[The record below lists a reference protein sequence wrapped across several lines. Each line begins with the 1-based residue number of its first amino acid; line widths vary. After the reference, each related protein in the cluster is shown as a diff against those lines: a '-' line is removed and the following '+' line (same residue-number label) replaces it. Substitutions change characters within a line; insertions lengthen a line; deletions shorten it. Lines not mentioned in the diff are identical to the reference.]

1 MPKDSLSK
9 SPRTSKEKAEQKKEA
24 ENKLKC
30 VSDFERSQK
39 IDSLPRLL
47 NTFWRTDTRLSASK
61 LNGLWMLNNT
71 NYNKGL
77 AFTLNE
83 RRVLSIHGLLPVAV
97 RTIDEQVMAC
107 AKTLAT
113 FNTQLQRYVYLTY
126 LSRRNRRLFY
136 YLLLTNP
143 ERYVPLTDA
152 SGNMEVLKIHR
163 MLHSI
168 GQGLFI
174 CIKDLGHIPQILAN
188 WPYRLVRCLLVSN
201 GASVLSLGDLGVDE
215 MPVLFSNIHSSVVFG
230 GLHPDHCLAVML
242 DVGTNNEQLL
252 QDPAYTG
259 LKEPRVSDELYDQF
273 FEEFTLAV
281 LQQYGSHALIL
292 CKDFEAQKAKKQL
305 KLYRARQCIVD
316 VDFQC
321 LAAVALAGV
330 IVCNRLKR
338 VFFSANVFLFY
349 GGDAINI
356 GMARLCMALLKRE
369 GIIEMKARQKVWFFD
384 ANGLVVLG
392 RKDIPEE
399 LMEFANPREPIAT
412 LVEAIQELKPNV
424 LVGGSSQ
431 PNSFTPDVL
440 RAMEKSSDQP
450 VIFALSRP
458 REQAECTAEDAFSY
472 TKGRCIFIS
481 GSKLPPLKY
490 ANKWYQPGHCTSTY
504 LVAGLSCGV
513 MLAGFTTI
521 PDEAFCVA
529 AERLA
534 SLVWPCDLEKRNVY
548 PPMRKMKCISLQMAE
563 AIFTY
568 AFRRGLATL
577 WPQPENPMEY
587 IKGSMYNPEYRMNI
601 VDVYC
606 MQNRTIATTESR
618 KYYTLNI

>member
-1 MPKDSLSK
+1 
-9 SPRTSKEKAEQKKEA
+9 
-24 ENKLKC
+24 
-30 VSDFERSQK
+30 
-39 IDSLPRLL
+39 
-47 NTFWRTDTRLSASK
+47 
-61 LNGLWMLNNT
+61 
-71 NYNKGL
+71 
-77 AFTLNE
+77 
-83 RRVLSIHGLLPVAV
+83 
-97 RTIDEQVMAC
+97 
-107 AKTLAT
+107 
-113 FNTQLQRYVYLTY
+113 
-126 LSRRNRRLFY
+126 
-136 YLLLTNP
+136 
-143 ERYVPLTDA
+143 
-152 SGNMEVLKIHR
+152 MEVLKIHR
-163 MLHSI
+163 MLHSV

-215 MPVLFSNIHSSVVFG
+215 MPVLFSNIHNSVVFG

-259 LKEPRVSDELYDQF
+259 LKEPRASDELYDQF

-338 VFFSANVFLFY
+338 VFFSANIFLFY

-369 GIIEMKARQKVWFFD
+369 GIIEMKAREKVWFFD

-399 LMEFANPREPIAT
+399 LMEFANPREPIST

-458 REQAECTAEDAFSY
+458 REQAECSAEDAFSY

-490 ANKWYQPGHCTSTY
+490 AILNVKNKCFYIIFSGADPKF
-504 LVAGLSCGV
+504 SCWEGV
-513 MLAGFTTI
+513 
-521 PDEAFCVA
+521 
-529 AERLA
+529 
-534 SLVWPCDLEKRNVY
+534 
-548 PPMRKMKCISLQMAE
+548 
-563 AIFTY
+563 
-568 AFRRGLATL
+568 
-577 WPQPENPMEY
+577 
-587 IKGSMYNPEYRMNI
+587 IKNM
-601 VDVYC
+601 C
-606 MQNRTIATTESR
+606 
-618 KYYTLNI
+618 